1 MTKNELTMMALEAA
15 IGLTGAPVTDKQTQD
30 IAFRLFCAAMAEEAA
45 NRGLTAD
52 DLRAKAVQS

>member
-15 IGLTGAPVTDKQTQD
+15 SEITGAPVTDQHTQD
-30 IAFRLFCAAMAEEAA
+30 IGFHLFCAAMAEEAA

-52 DLRAKAVQS
+52 DLRAKGVAA

>member
-15 IGLTGAPVTDKQTQD
+15 SDLTGSPVTDAHTQHV
-30 IAFRLFCAAMAEEAA
+30 AFHLFCVAMAEEAA

-52 DLRAKAVQS
+52 ALRAQAVLA